1 MIEADKPIIQAGAQV
16 AVPACG
22 LREMDRLDRADLF
35 ERIDAQADIGCGLIE
50 SQGRGPIW

>member
-1 MIEADKPIIQAGAQV
+1 LIEADKPIIQAGAQV

-50 SQGRGPIW
+50 SQGCGPIW